1 MDTRIFC
8 NIFDRKYFFHLAAE
22 IRKILSAKHIL
33 TIFDSLLPTVEE
45 IEAYDSMSL
54 SKRESKHFSGA
65 AAVFLNLCDVYLNE
79 KCLISPTI
87 VVWDRSAAELFMLQN
102 RCSLLPQFGIAKLQ
116 L

>member
-33 TIFDSLLPTVEE
+33 AIFDSLLPTVEE

-65 AAVFLNLCDVYLNE
+65 AAVFLGNLCDAVFE
-79 KCLISPTI
+79 
-87 VVWDRSAAELFMLQN
+87 RSGIGSVQP
-102 RCSLLPQFGIAKLQ
+102 LLLG
-116 L
+116 